1 MPPVRRSGDN
11 PCIRPSPRAAP
22 ARYAAG
28 TRRHPRRRGHL
39 RAHGPA
45 ADHPAPVDARAADLP
60 RRLLRSLRPDLHRLH
75 RTGHGQK
82 RPVADHHAGILRLH
96 RHRRL
101 HRGDLRGLFAGTF
114 GFGWMPDRYGRRA
127 VFTYSLLWY
136 SIGSAIMAFQTTPE
150 GVLLWRFITGIGV
163 GLEIVTI
170 DTYVTELVPQQMRGR
185 AIAFNQVVMFAAAP
199 VAAILSWWLV
209 PATVFSRRLAH
220 RGAGRLG
227 RRRDRLVHPPCGAES
242 LRWLAAH
249 GDAERSER
257 IVSRM
262 EAIAERESGMPLP
275 PPAPTSEAPE
285 VHRAAFA
292 ALWRAP
298 YRTRLLML
306 VVFNFCQAI
315 GYYGFANWVPTLLI
329 GQGITVTKSLL
340 YAFVIAFALPAGPL
354 LAMRFA
360 DRIQRKH
367 LIVGGALAVIV
378 CRPRSRRSD
387 RRAAHRIRRADQPR
401 RADDLRRLSRVPVRA
416 VPDRGAP
423 ARAAS
428 RIGQP
433 RRRDNVGLHHRCAAE
448 GFRRARRVHRD
459 HRVHAR
465 RGRRHRRVRP
475 ENQWRAARGANR

>member
-1 MPPVRRSGDN
+1 
-11 PCIRPSPRAAP
+11 
-22 ARYAAG
+22 
-28 TRRHPRRRGHL
+28 
-39 RAHGPA
+39 
-45 ADHPAPVDARAADLP
+45 
-60 RRLLRSLRPDLHRLH
+60 
-75 RTGHGQK
+75 
-82 RPVADHHAGILRLH
+82 
-96 RHRRL
+96 
-101 HRGDLRGLFAGTF
+101 
-114 GFGWMPDRYGRRA
+114 MPDRYGRRA

-209 PATVFSRRLAH
+209 PATVFELDGWRIVVLAGSAGAVIVWFIRRA
-220 RGAGRLG
+220 
-227 RRRDRLVHPPCGAES
+227 VPES
-242 LRWLAAH
+242 PRWLAAH

-378 CRPRSRRSD
+378 CGPRSRRSGPSC
-387 RRAAHRIRRADQPR
+387 RSSYSA
-401 RADDLRRLSRVPVRA
+401 
-416 VPDRGAP
+416 
-423 ARAAS
+423 
-428 RIGQP
+428 
-433 RRRDNVGLHHRCAAE
+433 C
-448 GFRRARRVHRD
+448 
-459 HRVHAR
+459 
-465 RGRRHRRVRP
+465 
-475 ENQWRAARGANR
+475 

>member
-1 MPPVRRSGDN
+1 MHQTVTAGGAPLDTPQVR
-11 PCIRPSPRAAP
+11 
-22 ARYAAG
+22 
-28 TRRHPRRRGHL
+28 
-39 RAHGPA
+39 
-45 ADHPAPVDARAADLP
+45 
-60 RRLLRSLRPDLHRLH
+60 
-75 RTGHGQK
+75 
-82 RPVADHHAGILRLH
+82 AGIRAGADISARMDRLPIT
-96 RHRRL
+96 RHQWML
-101 HRGDLRGLFAGTF
+101 VLLISLGGFFEVYDLIFTGYIAPGMAKSGLLQTTTQAFFGFTGIAAFIAATFAGLFVGTF

-136 SIGSAIMAFQTTPE
+136 SIGSAIMACQTTPE

-209 PATVFSRRLAH
+209 PATVFGLDGWRIVVLAGSAGAVIVWFIRRA
-220 RGAGRLG
+220 
-227 RRRDRLVHPPCGAES
+227 VPES
-242 LRWLAAH
+242 PRWLAAH

-275 PPAPTSEAPE
+275 PPAPASEAPD
-285 VHRAAFA
+285 VPRAAFA

-298 YRTRLLML
+298 YRARLLML
-306 VVFNFCQAI
+306 VAFNFCQAI

-340 YAFVIAFALPAGPL
+340 YAFVIAFAMPAGPL
-354 LAMRFA
+354 LAMRYA

-378 CRPRSRRSD
+378 CGLAFAQVRTVVPLIVLGVLISLAGQTISVAYHAYQCELFPTEVRSRASGI
-387 RRAAHRIRRADQPR
+387 AYSA
-401 RADDLRRLSRVPVRA
+401 SRVGAMMSGFIIAALLKDFGVPGVFTGITVFMLVVVIVIGAFGPRTNGVR
-416 VPDRGAP
+416 
-423 ARAAS
+423 
-428 RIGQP
+428 
-433 RRRDNVGLHHRCAAE
+433 LE
-448 GFRRARRVHRD
+448 
-459 HRVHAR
+459 
-465 RGRRHRRVRP
+465 
-475 ENQWRAARGANR
+475 ELNR